1 MQIEERQKYDF
12 TKIGKYGCGDPDKYW
27 CKSWLPFSR
36 SRTSGRRGGDGCS
49 LPAAHQNDRWA
60 NPNISGNSWGDGTND
75 LRAFRNFPPK
85 GERRSAPPFWDRLD
99 CTHCISS
106 ISDLYLFRPPS
117 CQHLFVFLQFY
128 NLYFS
133 NFCVSPAPCLSP
145 LCFLTYCDFLVDL
158 FHQHLI

>member
-1 MQIEERQKYDF
+1 MQIEVGQKYDF
-12 TKIGKYGCGDPDKYW
+12 TKIGKYGCGDQDKYW

-36 SRTSGRRGGDGCS
+36 SVTTGRRGGDGCS

-99 CTHCISS
+99 CTHCTYHEPPPMNHFGISGPRRGLTQ
-106 ISDLYLFRPPS
+106 ISKLVKMTATTGNAVQKQS
-117 CQHLFVFLQFY
+117 AVAQQQH
-128 NLYFS
+128 
-133 NFCVSPAPCLSP
+133 CE
-145 LCFLTYCDFLVDL
+145 
-158 FHQHLI
+158 